1 MQKAHDSS
9 YNTYWRNYPNISTP
23 IVQDQLNR
31 QETTVDTIDDRVV
44 AFDTTKANQTDLLL
58 DINNVTFDST
68 TGTFTYTRQNGTT
81 IVIDTDIEKIAINFD
96 YDDDPTSAH
105 YQNLI
110 ITLDDGTVKYV
121 DMSALV
127 TQYEFTDSSC
137 IHFTITNGVISADV
151 INGSITAD
159 KLQPNF
165 LADCTAQATAAA
177 TSALTSEAWAVGQ
190 KNGVDVPSTDVQY
203 ENNSKYYSEL
213 SQTSNLDSEAWARG
227 TKNNVPVTPTDAQY
241 HDNSYYWAQQA
252 RAIVGDKVDSFN
264 GRIGTVVAEDGDY
277 ESGML
282 VPTSAQVGQVPV
294 VRNVGTGQNVKL
306 RYVNEDYQSGI
317 LPHIIITSDT
327 GSTVTLTKGTTVI
340 YASETSTGR
349 FESDVTEFGTWTIV
363 SVLSGDDA
371 QASLTVDTVTIYTV
385 DVSHFSAEI
394 TVTYPAGATC
404 SCTKSGESPTYAS
417 TNPYTFVVHSTGT
430 YTITATDGTAT
441 ATDTVTITT
450 SGQTESVT
458 LSFVPEGSTALPT
471 DDVQILLHCAEIWDK
486 SYTTISELLADSTSL
501 STVVAS
507 NNAIDYLVRSTTFA
521 SNVTADSTAMSYIG
535 LNNYASNTL
544 IDDST
549 WLTAIA
555 ESAYIESIM
564 NVKVPTMTS
573 ATAPSGQVFA
583 STEYSVNY
591 AWKAF
596 DNNDTTY
603 WNPTQQSVNNYIGYT
618 FTSAKTIKCAR
629 ISVNCDLGSSG
640 TERIFTIQATSNN
653 TWSADL
659 GTLTIPKSTA
669 NLTYNVALQNDT
681 AFTSYRFFC
690 ADKLYVG
697 GNYMVQT
704 FTIQFYGRE
713 NV

>member
-1 MQKAHDSS
+1 MQKAHDASK
-9 YNTYWRNYPNISTP
+9 NDWWRNLPDITTP
-23 IVQDQLNR
+23 ITQDELNR
-31 QETTVDTIDDRVV
+31 LETTVDVIDDRVV
-44 AFDTTKANQTDLLL
+44 AFDLSKANQSDLLQS
-58 DINNVTFDST
+58 IRGITYNTETGVWVFTWWNGST
-68 TGTFTYTRQNGTT
+68 LTVDQN
-81 IVIDTDIEKIAINFD
+81 IEKIPVSFSMS
-96 YDDDPTSAH
+96 P
-105 YQNLI
+105 QGV
-110 ITLDDGTVKYV
+110 ITMTTEDGTQYTCDIATLIKTYSFL
-121 DMSALV
+121 DSA
-127 TQYEFTDSSC
+127 TIDFTDTVDSDGN
-137 IHFTITNGVISADV
+137 HTITAD
-151 INGSITAD
+151 IKDGSITGE
-159 KLQPNF
+159 KLQPNY
-165 LADCTAQATAAA
+165 LADCVLAKQGAESAEANAQ
-177 TSALTSEAWAVGQ
+177 TSEETALTHQYNAEAWA
-190 KNGVDVPSTDVQY
+190 K
-203 ENNSKYYSEL
+203 
-213 SQTSNLDSEAWARG
+213 G

-241 HDNSYYWAQQA
+241 HDNAWYWAQQA

-277 ESGML
+277 ESEMI

-327 GSTVTLTKGTTVI
+327 GSTVTLTKGTNVI

-349 FESDVTEFGTWTIV
+349 FEADVTEFGTWTID

-385 DVSHFSAEI
+385 DVSHFSASI

-404 SCTKSGESPTYAS
+404 SCAKSGESPTYAT

-458 LSFVPEGSTALPT
+458 LSFVPEGSTVLPT
-471 DDVQILLHCAEIWDK
+471 DDVQLLLHCAGIWDK

-501 STVVAS
+501 STVAAS

-521 SNVTADSTAMSYIG
+521 SDVTADSTAMSYIG

-573 ATAPSGQVFA
+573 ATAPSGQAFA
-583 STEYSVNY
+583 SSEYSSNY
-591 AWKAF
+591 GWKVF

-603 WNPTQQSVNNYIGYT
+603 WNPTQNAVNNYIGYT

-629 ISVNCDLGSSG
+629 VYAQGNSDTGR
-640 TERIFTIQATSNN
+640 TFTIQATSNN
-653 TWSADL
+653 TWDTNL

-669 NLTYNVALQNDT
+669 NLTYNVALENDT

-690 ADKLYVG
+690 ADKLYVAS
-697 GNYMVQT
+697 NYM
-704 FTIQFYGRE
+704 FRAYTIQFYGRE
-713 NV
+713 DV

>member
-9 YNTYWRNYPNISTP
+9 YNDYWRNYPNITTP

-31 QETTVDTIDDRVV
+31 METTMDTIDDRVV
-44 AFDTTKANQTDLLL
+44 TFDTTKADQVDLLT
-58 DINNVTFDST
+58 DINDVVFDSS
-68 TGTFTYTRQNGTT
+68 TGTFTFTKQNGTT

-121 DMSALV
+121 DMSALI
-127 TQYEFTDSSC
+127 TEYEFTDSSV
-137 IHFTITNGVISADV
+137 IHFTITSGVISADV
-151 INGSITAD
+151 ISGSITAD

-165 LADCTAQATAAA
+165 LADCVAAKEAAETAETHAE
-177 TSALTSEAWAVGQ
+177 TSEDNALAYQYTSEAWA
-190 KNGVDVPSTDVQY
+190 K
-203 ENNSKYYSEL
+203 
-213 SQTSNLDSEAWARG
+213 G
-227 TKNNVPVTPTDAQY
+227 TKNNVPVTPADAQY

-340 YASETSTGR
+340 YASETSTGY
-349 FESDVTEFGTWTIV
+349 FEADVTEFGTWTIV

-404 SCTKSGESPTYAS
+404 SCTKSGESPSYAT

-486 SYTTISELLADSTSL
+486 SYTTISELLSDSTSL

-573 ATAPSGQVFA
+573 ATTPSGQAFA
-583 STEYSVNY
+583 STEYSASY

-603 WNPTQQSVNNYIGYT
+603 WNPTQRSTNNYIGYT
-618 FTSAKTIKCAR
+618 FTSAKTIKCAKIYQNGNTDTGR
-629 ISVNCDLGSSG
+629 
-640 TERIFTIQATSNN
+640 TFTIQATSNN

-659 GTLTIPKSTA
+659 GTVTIPKSNT

-681 AFTSYRFFC
+681 AYTSYRFFC
-690 ADKLYVG
+690 ADVLYVG
-697 GNYMVQT
+697 SQYMFQAY
-704 FTIQFYGRE
+704 TIQFYGRE